1 MTSSFTNKKSLRFVI
16 TLSTGKFGSANN
28 NQITLQ
34 GFRAMAEIE
43 NAGGMQMSTL
53 RARIYGIPQS
63 DMNAATTISGALG
76 YVPGNT
82 VLVYA
87 IDGTTETLVFA
98 GNIINAWGDYNNMPD
113 VNLYIQAAASYDAL
127 ITAALPR
134 SFKGSIL
141 VATAMEGLAKDM
153 GLSFYNAGVTGQ
165 ITDMYLCYTLLQQ
178 VRDLAQMAGID
189 YYIANNTL
197 TITPKGHA
205 SITSGI
211 PIISPST
218 GLIGYPTFTGYG
230 VNIQALF
237 NPDVLFGGAIELVTD
252 LTRAAGKWLVYAL
265 NYQLESEKPGGAW
278 FMQIGGRYYDFTPQ

>member
-1 MTSSFTNKKSLRFVI
+1 MTLSFDNKKSLRFVI
-16 TLSTGKFGSANN
+16 TLATGKFGSANN

-53 RARIYGIPQS
+53 RARIYGVPQA

-76 YVPGNT
+76 YVQGNT

-87 IDGTTETLVFA
+87 IDGATETLVFA

-113 VNLYIQAAASYDAL
+113 ANLYIQAASSYEAL
-127 ITAALPR
+127 ITAAPPR
-134 SFKGSIL
+134 SFKGSIP
-141 VATAMEGLAKDM
+141 VATAMAGLAKDM
-153 GLSFYNAGVTGQ
+153 GLAFVNAGVTGQ

-197 TITPKGHA
+197 TITPKGQA
-205 SITSGI
+205 SIKSGI
-211 PIISPST
+211 PIISPQT

-230 VNIQALF
+230 VNIKALF

-252 LTRAAGKWLVYAL
+252 LTRAAGKWVVYAL
-265 NYQLESEKPGGAW
+265 NYQLESEKPGGSW
-278 FMQIGGRYYDFTPQ
+278 FMQIGGSYLNFTPQ

>member
-1 MTSSFTNKKSLRFVI
+1 MTLSFANKKSLRFVI
-16 TLSTGKFGSANN
+16 TLATGKFGSANN

-53 RARIYGIPQS
+53 RARIYGVYQA

-76 YVPGNT
+76 YVQGNT

-87 IDGTTETLVFA
+87 IDGATETLVFA
-98 GNIINAWGDYNNMPD
+98 GNIINAWGDYQNMPD
-113 VNLYIQAAASYDAL
+113 VSLYIQAAASYEAL

-134 SFKGSIL
+134 SFKGSIP

-197 TITPKGHA
+197 TITPKGQA
-205 SITSGI
+205 SIKSGI
-211 PIISPST
+211 PIISPDT
-218 GLIGYPTFTGYG
+218 GLIGYPVFNGYG
-230 VNIQALF
+230 VNIEAWF
-237 NPDVLFGGAIELVTD
+237 NPAVLFGGAIELVTD
-252 LTRAAGKWLVYAL
+252 LTRAAGKWVVYAI

-278 FMQIGGRYYDFTPQ
+278 FMRIGGSYYDFTPQ